1 MSGDGVV
8 PGADAIRLRPSGASD
23 VVPVR
28 VGAPPTGRGGVHP
41 VPTGLAGSSI
51 VASDQPWH
59 PGLDLPSVGGAHQP
73 LWDHT
78 GLRYKKSVLTFGPV
92 GRVVITLG
100 LIGVI
105 LVLLSS
111 GVLYLFP
118 LVPVLFFIVPMLR
131 DVWQKAP
138 MQSPTPPGVASPAT
152 RGQSVS
158 PR

>member
-1 MSGDGVV
+1 MSGDGVE
-8 PGADAIRLRPSGASD
+8 PGADAILPRPSGASD

-28 VGAPPTGRGGVHP
+28 IGAPPTGRGGVHP

-73 LWDHT
+73 MWDHS
-78 GLRYKKSVLTFGPV
+78 GDRYRKSVVTFGPV
-92 GRVVITLG
+92 GRILLTTATLG
-100 LIGVI
+100 M
-105 LVLLSS
+105 VLLLLTS

-118 LVPVLFFIVPMLR
+118 LVPLMFFLVPVLR
-131 DVWQKAP
+131 DVWKKAP
-138 MQSPTPPGVASPAT
+138 VSSPTPPGAASAAA
-152 RGQSVS
+152 RSQSGL